1 MTKIL
6 DTLLLPQLTADT
18 RTFFGMSSLI
28 KTGLKHTSGTVKN
41 KIEKFLNEPLYR
53 VSDLGKKYRTI
64 NYLETTGL
72 IDDPRDKK
80 GVGWRNLGLSEYI
93 YISILLELR
102 QYGLKSDHLKQ
113 FKNLYEEYST
123 YAIYAV
129 LAGHEV
135 TMIFKPN
142 GFCAFLD
149 PTFLGIYEEEDQFF
163 SETTPKRGSG
173 EIQLKLS
180 HFTAHALELIG
191 KPIPVIEHTFARS
204 VSASPEAEQMKDYEK
219 EILATINK
227 MKHDDGSKLSIKR
240 LKNDALLLE
249 YAEKVSVDSDIASS
263 LSSLV
268 DEDFCNLN
276 FVKRDGKAVNLER
289 IRTEKIITN

>member
-1 MTKIL
+1 M
-6 DTLLLPQLTADT
+6 
-18 RTFFGMSSLI
+18 F
-28 KTGLKHTSGTVKN
+28 
-41 KIEKFLNEPLYR
+41 R

-72 IDDPRDKK
+72 INDPRDKK

-102 QYGLKSDHLKQ
+102 QYGLKSDHLKH
-113 FKNLYEEYST
+113 FKSLYEEYSA

-149 PTFLGIYEEEDQFF
+149 PTFLGIYEEEDPFF
-163 SETTPKRGSG
+163 ADITPKRGSG

-180 HFTAHALELIG
+180 HFTTHALELIG
-191 KPIPVIEHTFARS
+191 KPIPAIEHTFAKS
-204 VSASPEAEQMKDYEK
+204 VLISSGTEQMKDYEK
-219 EILATINK
+219 QILATINE